1 MAILWENIVLAMI
14 SFIILYVLLQKFA
27 FNKLFGIMEQ
37 RRTMVMQQMEDARR
51 TREQATEYVEE
62 QKAALQ
68 EARQEAQDII
78 EQSRKTSAN
87 QAEQIIDLAKQ
98 EADRLKV
105 DAVRDIES
113 EKNKAVASLRNEIG
127 AVSVQIAS
135 KILDKE
141 VKQDQTQEELVEK
154 YLNEVGG
161 RP

>member
-1 MAILWENIVLAMI
+1 MVILWENIVLAMVA
-14 SFIILYVLLQKFA
+14 FVILYVLLHKFA
-27 FNKLFGIMEQ
+27 FPKLFGIMEQ
-37 RRTMVMQQMEDARR
+37 RRELVMQQMEDARK
-51 TREQATEYVEE
+51 TREQATAYVEE

-68 EARQEAQDII
+68 EARNEAQGII
-78 EQSRKTSAN
+78 EQSRKTSST

-98 EADRLKV
+98 EAERLKT
-105 DAVRDIES
+105 DAARDIES
-113 EKNKAVASLRNEIG
+113 EKNKAVAALRGELG

-141 VKQDQTQEELVEK
+141 VKEDKAQEELVQK